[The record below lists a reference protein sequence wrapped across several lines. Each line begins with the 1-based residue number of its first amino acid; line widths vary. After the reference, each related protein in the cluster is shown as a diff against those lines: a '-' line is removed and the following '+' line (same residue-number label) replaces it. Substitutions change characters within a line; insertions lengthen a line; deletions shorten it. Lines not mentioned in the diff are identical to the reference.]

1 MNDYRAKT
9 MLADG
14 GCGVLTIDLG
24 ALARNYRKLKET
36 AAPASVA
43 AVVKADAYGLGAGL
57 VSERLYAEGCR
68 HFFVAHFVEAVRLR
82 PTLPVEATLLVLN
95 GLMPGEEEHAADLG
109 VTPVINCLEQA
120 AAWATE
126 AKVRGTRLKAAIQID
141 TGMSRLGLS
150 EADVASL
157 RADSLFA
164 EAVEPILLMSH
175 LACADTPAAPASAG
189 QLAVMQRVAAH
200 FPGLPVS
207 LANSGGVFLGGD
219 FHFALARP
227 GIAVYGGAPVS
238 DLANPME
245 PVVRID
251 IPVIQARTVP
261 AGTAVGYGGTFVTT
275 GETRLATLSGGYAD
289 GIPRHLSSRGALY
302 YQGVRLPIAGR
313 VSMDSLTV
321 DASAL
326 PEGVLRLGTMVEFVG
341 PSQSLEQVAA
351 DAGTISYEI
360 LTRLGRRYRRVY
372 I

>member
-1 MNDYRAKT
+1 MNDYRANP

-24 ALARNYRKLKET
+24 ALARNYASLSKA
-36 AAPASVA
+36 AAPGAVA

-57 VSERLYAEGCR
+57 VSERLYGEGCR

-82 PTLPVEATLLVLN
+82 PTLPADATLFVLN
-95 GLMPGEEEHAADLG
+95 GLMPGEEEYAATLG

-120 AAWATE
+120 HAWAAE
-126 AKVRGTRLKAAIQID
+126 AKARGTRLKAAVQVD

-150 EADVASL
+150 EADAAEFS
-157 RADSLFA
+157 ADAGLKDA
-164 EAVEPILLMSH
+164 IEPVLLMSH
-175 LACADTPAAPASAG
+175 LACADTPANPASAS
-189 QLAVMQRVAAH
+189 QLAVMQRIAAR
-200 FPGLPVS
+200 FPGLPLS
-207 LANSGGVFLGGD
+207 LANSAGVFLGGT
-219 FHFALARP
+219 FHFALSRP
-227 GIAVYGGAPVS
+227 GIAVYGGAPVADVPNS
-238 DLANPME
+238 ME

-261 AGTAVGYGGTFVTT
+261 AGTAVGYGCTFVTT

-289 GIPRHLSSRGALY
+289 GIPRHLSSRGAVY

-313 VSMDSLTV
+313 VSMDSMTV

-326 PEGVLRLGTMVEFVG
+326 PEGALKLGTMVEFIG
-341 PSQSLEQVAA
+341 PHQTLEMVAE

-360 LTRLGRRYRRVY
+360 LTRLGRRYRRIYV
-372 I
+372 